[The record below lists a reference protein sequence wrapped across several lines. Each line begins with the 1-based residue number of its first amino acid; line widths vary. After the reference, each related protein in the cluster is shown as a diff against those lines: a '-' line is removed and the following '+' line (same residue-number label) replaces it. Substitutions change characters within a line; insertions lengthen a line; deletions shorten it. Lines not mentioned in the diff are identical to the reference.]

1 MEEEIICNRHRD
13 LADAV
18 MNAVP
23 TRRREGNRR
32 RAQLTEDDGKAMT
45 VTTTDRPGQRV
56 ALLGFNRPG
65 HGSEGLKLLSLKGF
79 LRSSHVSFH
88 RCSLDD
94 SNYKKR
100 SSQRMTDSPGT

>member
-45 VTTTDRPGQRV
+45 VTYARQRNPH
-56 ALLGFNRPG
+56 NR
-65 HGSEGLKLLSLKGF
+65 S
-79 LRSSHVSFH
+79 
-88 RCSLDD
+88 
-94 SNYKKR
+94 KK
-100 SSQRMTDSPGT
+100 

>member
-32 RAQLTEDDGKAMT
+32 RAQLTEDDGKAIK
-45 VTTTDRPGQRV
+45 RAR
-56 ALLGFNRPG
+56 
-65 HGSEGLKLLSLKGF
+65 
-79 LRSSHVSFH
+79 RS
-88 RCSLDD
+88 
-94 SNYKKR
+94 KE
-100 SSQRMTDSPGT
+100 

>member
-32 RAQLTEDDGKAMT
+32 RAQLTEDDGKARQQEPDKGMKP
-45 VTTTDRPGQRV
+45 VW
-56 ALLGFNRPG
+56 
-65 HGSEGLKLLSLKGF
+65 LS
-79 LRSSHVSFH
+79 V
-88 RCSLDD
+88 
-94 SNYKKR
+94 
-100 SSQRMTDSPGT
+100 

>member
-32 RAQLTEDDGKAMT
+32 RAQLTEDDGKAI
-45 VTTTDRPGQRV
+45 
-56 ALLGFNRPG
+56 
-65 HGSEGLKLLSLKGF
+65 
-79 LRSSHVSFH
+79 
-88 RCSLDD
+88 
-94 SNYKKR
+94 KR
-100 SSQRMTDSPGT
+100 SHFPWTRAQERENVVGPKNRQLKKMERKPILGSGLVWAHQFHAFGQGCPDFGNRW

>member
-45 VTTTDRPGQRV
+45 VTETEHWPIPCLERGQCECCTV
-56 ALLGFNRPG
+56 
-65 HGSEGLKLLSLKGF
+65 
-79 LRSSHVSFH
+79 
-88 RCSLDD
+88 
-94 SNYKKR
+94 
-100 SSQRMTDSPGT
+100 T